1 MWFNGSIDH
10 PEMFKALPGIKQLDL
25 HARLVLPCI
34 VLWRVVLETVV
45 EWYHA
50 KTDNF
55 TYIWNEPVQKWYI
68 QQLHNQFW
76 QKTTLLTKYGI
87 NANFKTATKA
97 WLLTDTIVTHLD
109 NFFIEQLK
117 RKTVLFNVVKLWFP
131 DLKQCQEKEH
141 EYVYEKGEC
150 MSA

>member
-1 MWFNGSIDH
+1 MYRAMARSIGYRGRVISC
-10 PEMFKALPGIKQLDL
+10 KNWQL
-25 HARLVLPCI
+25 HI
-34 VLWRVVLETVV
+34 
-45 EWYHA
+45 
-50 KTDNF
+50 
-55 TYIWNEPVQKWYI
+55 YIWNEPVQKWYI

-117 RKTVLFNVVKLWFP
+117 RITVLFNVVKLWFP

-141 EYVYEKGEC
+141 EYVYEKGEY